1 MPTALEELAKPAII
15 GRSSSHFTRATRIFA
30 AEMRVNYSFQ
40 VVRDLLSCDPGDYGE
55 NPALRLPTLHTPRGA
70 WFGALNICRELSR
83 QSSCRP
89 RTVWPEDLHEPLL
102 ANAQELVVQA
112 MTTEVT
118 LIMAGLSGS
127 GEENPHQVKMRKS
140 LVNTMWWLENNARH
154 VLDALPP
161 ERDLSYLE
169 VTLFCLV
176 THLEFRDVLPISSY
190 AGLNKFCQ
198 HFAERES
205 TDETIYRFDT

>member
-1 MPTALEELAKPAII
+1 
-15 GRSSSHFTRATRIFA
+15 
-30 AEMRVNYSFQ
+30 
-40 VVRDLLSCDPGDYGE
+40 
-55 NPALRLPTLHTPRGA
+55 LPTLQTPRGV
-70 WFGALNICRELSR
+70 WFGALNICRQLSR
-83 QSSCRP
+83 QSSYGP
-89 RTVWPEDLHEPLL
+89 RTVWPEDLDEPLL

-118 LIMAGLSGS
+118 LIMGGLSGS
-127 GEENPHQVKMRKS
+127 GEDNAHQVKMRKS

-176 THLEFRDVLPISSY
+176 THLEFRNVLPISPY
-190 AGLNKFCQ
+190 PDLNRFCQ
-198 HFAERES
+198 HFAERAS
-205 TDETIYRFDT
+205 IDETIYRFDT